1 MKQNYITKIFLT
13 LAITLLSY
21 SANAQTEYTYTLI
34 DNGSYSYSVAAVP
47 STTTSNFQTS
57 VQGYGFTILVPDGVT
72 YTIDYFLGQAPTEN
86 RFDANLVGGSA
97 TEDAILFSNNLNA
110 PVNIAAPNDAANPVV
125 FVTLTVT
132 GDPTSGNIRI
142 LENNSTEAD
151 TAGTQLD
158 AYMQADTTDDATVN
172 YSNRILTPTGLSGTI
187 SHSFSTL
194 GVTTNTLEQIKIFPN
209 PTNGIINIA
218 GLDNEVV
225 KASVY
230 SINGQLVLTKSSNL
244 DTINIADVAPGVY
257 FLNIETT
264 TANKVVKLVKQ

>member
-1 MKQNYITKIFLT
+1 M
-13 LAITLLSY
+13 Y
-21 SANAQTEYTYTLI
+21 SLWPHWINK
-34 DNGSYSYSVAAVP
+34 
-47 STTTSNFQTS
+47 ST
-57 VQGYGFTILVPDGVT
+57 P
-72 YTIDYFLGQAPTEN
+72 
-86 RFDANLVGGSA
+86 
-97 TEDAILFSNNLNA
+97 
-110 PVNIAAPNDAANPVV
+110 
-125 FVTLTVT
+125 
-132 GDPTSGNIRI
+132 
-142 LENNSTEAD
+142 
-151 TAGTQLD
+151 
-158 AYMQADTTDDATVN
+158 
-172 YSNRILTPTGLSGTI
+172 
-187 SHSFSTL
+187 SFSTL